1 MFGQY
6 PKHLLYLGN
15 QKETLS
21 LNWNSYVAIFLS
33 YVHDTRKLEA
43 EVLLLIQFAYACLE
57 FLNI

>member
-15 QKETLS
+15 QMETLS
-21 LNWNSYVAIFLS
+21 SNWNSYIAIFLS

-43 EVLLLIQFAYACLE
+43 EVLLLIQFACACLE